1 MMDCTRLDEVLAEY
15 LAGRLAED
23 EAADLEQHAAECAR
37 CAPRL
42 EEATRLPGDWRREV
56 APPPA
61 VRTEVLAAIRPR
73 RAAAPPVPRWFIPA
87 VAAAIVLVVLN
98 LGAPRSKS
106 GQVPLKSPSAAMAAE
121 RADEQFKA
129 LDAAE
134 EELTAALRDRP
145 DTAVIRQALTRVAAQ
160 RRALESLVKE
170 YDS

>member
-1 MMDCTRLDEVLAEY
+1 
-15 LAGRLAED
+15 
-23 EAADLEQHAAECAR
+23 
-37 CAPRL
+37 
-42 EEATRLPGDWRREV
+42 
-56 APPPA
+56 

-134 EELTAALRDRP
+134 QELTAALRDRP
-145 DTAVIRQALTRVAAQ
+145 DDPALKAALARIDV
-160 RRALESLVKE
+160 RRKALQSLVKE
-170 YDS
+170 YET